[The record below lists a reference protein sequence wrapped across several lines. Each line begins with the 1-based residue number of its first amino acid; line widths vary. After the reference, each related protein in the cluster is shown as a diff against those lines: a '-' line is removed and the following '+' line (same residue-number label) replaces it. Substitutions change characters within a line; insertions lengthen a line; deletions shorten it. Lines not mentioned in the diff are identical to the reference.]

1 MKGAKGHHHGKHH
14 GKHKARGG
22 GADSREEMWVSGN
35 PDVEKEAEGKES
47 YAKGDEK
54 GEGHGQKGGKPHKK
68 HGGRAKHHKDGG
80 KVLGLMTGGAV
91 RPRLDRPGRKVGG
104 RVGSDRS
111 PLSTAKRTTGSNA
124 HPESDDSY
132 GGTPK

>member
-1 MKGAKGHHHGKHH
+1 MKGAKGHHHGKR
-14 GKHKARGG
+14 HKKASGG
-22 GADSREEMWVSGN
+22 REEMWVSGN
-35 PDVEKEAEGKES
+35 PDVEKEAEGKEP
-47 YAKGDEK
+47 YAKGDES
-54 GEGHGQKGGKPHKK
+54 GEGHGQKGAKGPHKK

-80 KVLGLMTGGAV
+80 KVLGLMTGGPV

-111 PLSTAKRTTGSNA
+111 PLSTAHRTSGSNA
-124 HPESDDSY
+124 HPESGDSY